1 MTTNAGS
8 SSHHA
13 VTSAAPDGV
22 GPAVLRPRAK
32 GKFLFLGDEKFFV
45 RGVTYGPFRSQP
57 DGCQYPWPELV
68 QRDFELMR
76 RHGINAVR
84 AYTQPPK
91 WLLDLAAQHGLKLL
105 IGLHW
110 E

>member
-13 VTSAAPDGV
+13 VTSAAPDGA
-22 GPAVLRPRAK
+22 GRAVLRPRAK

-45 RGVTYGPFRSQP
+45 RGVTYGPFRP
-57 DGCQYPWPELV
+57 EADGCEYPRPELL

-76 RHGINAVR
+76 LHGINAVR
-84 AYTQPPK
+84 TYTQPPK
-91 WLLDLAAQHGLKLL
+91 WLPELAGPHGLT
-105 IGLHW
+105 
-110 E
+110 